1 MRLRRWRR
9 LPAPRRLVPHLLITA
24 LAAAT
29 VAGLAVRA
37 DIAVP
42 EGTASHVVIAGV
54 VGLRWDDVDPTVT
67 PNLWRLAGR
76 GAIGA
81 LAVRSAH
88 RPTCPVDG
96 WLTLGAG
103 NWAGHPAPRR
113 SGTCPPVNVTI
124 EPSGAGG
131 AHLPEQEEVVRDNRW
146 RLPYGAVPGALA
158 GAVECTT
165 AIGEGGALAAA
176 RTYGRVDRYVPRLPP
191 QGRTLAALL
200 ARCEL
205 TIADLGM
212 VTGEGPARRA
222 EAAAADRA
230 LGRLMAARPS
240 DSLLLVAGV
249 ADTGPDR
256 RLRVVVAEGAGLTG
270 GWLTSPTTRREGYVQ
285 LVDLAP
291 TALAAVARPAP
302 EVRLAGHPV
311 QTVPGRTGVLAD
323 DIRRLVDADH
333 EAGLTRPMRT
343 WFLLGVAV
351 VQLALL
357 AAIVPLLR
365 SRPGTYLALAS
376 LRPPGPTG
384 ARPSGPPDGPARVRR
399 RPSRTARRG
408 PLTRRL
414 RERWRRAAP
423 LLLTASAV
431 IIPAALV
438 ADALPWWRAG
448 AAGVWYTALCVGLA
462 AATATAVS
470 QLVPPGPL
478 AVTGACA
485 VLAATAVTADL
496 LTGSGL
502 QLNSVVGYSAHDG
515 DRYSGLGAV
524 GAGLLIAGVLLA
536 AGCLAQRAD
545 RRWRPTV
552 VVAVGAAGV
561 VVAGNPY
568 LGADVGTAVALTAG
582 VCLAAALSTGGWLT
596 FGRIAWAAL
605 AGVAVTGAVAMVDLR
620 RPVEQRSGLGRL
632 FVELANGTAGFGLQ
646 RVSLANWEALVGSP
660 MTLVA
665 AVLMGFV
672 WLVLLRPWG
681 GLKRLFGLYPAL
693 RAGMLGT
700 AVAAPLG
707 GIVTGSALTVA
718 GTAAAVA
725 VPLAAVASLRIR
737 QPVGEAADAPRSA
750 GAAPAAGTRRVL
762 W

>member
-1 MRLRRWRR
+1 
-9 LPAPRRLVPHLLITA
+9 
-24 LAAAT
+24 
-29 VAGLAVRA
+29 
-37 DIAVP
+37 
-42 EGTASHVVIAGV
+42 
-54 VGLRWDDVDPTVT
+54 
-67 PNLWRLAGR
+67 
-76 GAIGA
+76 
-81 LAVRSAH
+81 
-88 RPTCPVDG
+88 
-96 WLTLGAG
+96 
-103 NWAGHPAPRR
+103 
-113 SGTCPPVNVTI
+113 
-124 EPSGAGG
+124 
-131 AHLPEQEEVVRDNRW
+131 
-146 RLPYGAVPGALA
+146 
-158 GAVECTT
+158 
-165 AIGEGGALAAA
+165 
-176 RTYGRVDRYVPRLPP
+176 
-191 QGRTLAALL
+191 
-200 ARCEL
+200 
-205 TIADLGM
+205 
-212 VTGEGPARRA
+212 
-222 EAAAADRA
+222 
-230 LGRLMAARPS
+230 
-240 DSLLLVAGV
+240 
-249 ADTGPDR
+249 
-256 RLRVVVAEGAGLTG
+256 
-270 GWLTSPTTRREGYVQ
+270 
-285 LVDLAP
+285 
-291 TALAAVARPAP
+291 
-302 EVRLAGHPV
+302 
-311 QTVPGRTGVLAD
+311 
-323 DIRRLVDADH
+323 
-333 EAGLTRPMRT
+333 
-343 WFLLGVAV
+343 
-351 VQLALL
+351 
-357 AAIVPLLR
+357 
-365 SRPGTYLALAS
+365 
-376 LRPPGPTG
+376 
-384 ARPSGPPDGPARVRR
+384 
-399 RPSRTARRG
+399 
-408 PLTRRL
+408 
-414 RERWRRAAP
+414 
-423 LLLTASAV
+423 
-431 IIPAALV
+431 
-438 ADALPWWRAG
+438 
-448 AAGVWYTALCVGLA
+448 WYTALCVGLA

>member
-1 MRLRRWRR
+1 
-9 LPAPRRLVPHLLITA
+9 VPHLLITA
-24 LAAAT
+24 VAAAT
-29 VAGLAVRA
+29 VAGLAVRP
-37 DIAVP
+37 DFAVP

-54 VGLRWDDVDPTVT
+54 VGLRWDDVDPAVT
-67 PNLWRLAGR
+67 PNLWRLAER

-88 RPTCPVDG
+88 RPTCPADG

-103 NWAGHPAPRR
+103 NWAGHPAPRQG
-113 SGTCPPVNVTI
+113 GTCPPVNITI

-176 RTYGRVDRYVPRLPP
+176 RTYGRVDRYVPRMPAQARAL
-191 QGRTLAALL
+191 TALL

-205 TIADLGM
+205 SIADLGM
-212 VTGEGPARRA
+212 VAGEGPARRA

-230 LGRLMAARPS
+230 VGRLLAARPD
-240 DSLLLVAGV
+240 DSLVLVAGI
-249 ADTGPDR
+249 ADTGSDR
-256 RLRVVVAEGAGLTG
+256 RLRVVIGEGAGLTG

-311 QTVPGRTGVLAD
+311 QTVAGRSGVLAD
-323 DIRRLVDADH
+323 DIGRLVDADD
-333 EAGLTRPMRT
+333 EAGLARPLRA

-351 VQLALL
+351 AQLGLL
-357 AAIVPLLR
+357 VAIVPLLR
-365 SRPGTYLALAS
+365 SGTGPMLAPPPVRSRERTPGRT
-376 LRPPGPTG
+376 P
-384 ARPSGPPDGPARVRR
+384 GPPDGPGGPVRR
-399 RPSRTARRG
+399 RPPRPAGRAPGTRG
-408 PLTRRL
+408 PGGW
-414 RERWRRAAP
+414 WRRAAP

-448 AAGVWYTALCVGLA
+448 AAGLCYTALCVGLA
-462 AATATAVS
+462 GAAAGLVS
-470 QLVPPGPL
+470 RLVPPGPL

-485 VLAATAVTADL
+485 VLAAAAVTVDL

-502 QLNSVVGYSAHDG
+502 QLNSVVGYSVHDG
-515 DRYSGLGAV
+515 ERYAGLGDV
-524 GAGLLIAGVLLA
+524 GAGLLTAGVLLA
-536 AGCLAQRAD
+536 SGCLAQRVD

-552 VVAVGAAGV
+552 VVAVGAVGV
-561 VVAGNPY
+561 VLAGNPY

-605 AGVAVTGAVAMVDLR
+605 AGVAVTGAVAVVDLR

-646 RVSLANWEALVGSP
+646 RVSLSNWEALIGSP

-665 AVLMGFV
+665 TGLMGFV

-700 AVAAPLG
+700 AVAALLG
-707 GIVTGSALTVA
+707 GVVTGSALTVA

-737 QPVGEAADAPRSA
+737 QPAGESGDAPRR
-750 GAAPAAGTRRVL
+750 AAEAAGTRRVL